1 MSNQAL
7 DQNSSPENIPRTSP
21 FPLILIPHQYPHTP
35 HRPLS
40 PSPDYHSDIN
50 IFGPYKLVTV
60 NKVPARAKILIGRV
74 MEDIKEDYT
83 IEYVKNAETHY
94 KFVLDDKIWGISEG
108 VLEDVKAMVEEQQPD
123 VLFVASMWTAEE
135 ANEIQSIAKSTKPGI
150 KTMAIPHGLQ
160 VEKGPDA
167 VVEFLKEQWPGLV
180 EN

>member
-1 MSNQAL
+1 MA
-7 DQNSSPENIPRTSP
+7 PK
-21 FPLILIPHQYPHTP
+21 
-35 HRPLS
+35 
-40 PSPDYHSDIN
+40 
-50 IFGPYKLVTV
+50 GPYKLVTV

-74 MEDIKEDYT
+74 
-83 IEYVKNAETHY
+83 A
-94 KFVLDDKIWGISEG
+94 
-108 VLEDVKAMVEEQQPD
+108 EDVKENYTIDYVENAERMEDVKGMVERNQPD
-123 VLFVASMWTAEE
+123 VLENTAFSTSSHCSFYFPGPSPDEYHQLTIPVQFVASMWTAEE

>member
-83 IEYVKNAETHY
+83 IEYVKNAE
-94 KFVLDDKIWGISEG
+94 I
-108 VLEDVKAMVEEQQPD
+108 LEDVKAMVEEQQPD

>member
-1 MSNQAL
+1 MA
-7 DQNSSPENIPRTSP
+7 PK
-21 FPLILIPHQYPHTP
+21 
-35 HRPLS
+35 
-40 PSPDYHSDIN
+40 
-50 IFGPYKLVTV
+50 GPYKLVTV

-74 MEDIKEDYT
+74 
-83 IEYVKNAETHY
+83 A
-94 KFVLDDKIWGISEG
+94 
-108 VLEDVKAMVEEQQPD
+108 EDVKENYTIDYVENAERMEDVKGMVERNQPD

-135 ANEIQSIAKSTKPGI
+135 ATEIQSIAKSTKPGI